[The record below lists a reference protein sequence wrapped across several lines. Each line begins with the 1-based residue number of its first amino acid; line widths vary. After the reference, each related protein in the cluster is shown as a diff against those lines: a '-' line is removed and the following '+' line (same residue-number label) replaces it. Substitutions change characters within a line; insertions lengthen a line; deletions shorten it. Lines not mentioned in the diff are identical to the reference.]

1 MRPKLTAE
9 AAEEIS
15 STYCHLRSLSDQT
28 REKTLPIT
36 ARTLENLI
44 RLSTAHAKARLSQT
58 IEQVFFFFF
67 SRNNYN
73 SLKCIIGRC
82 RSCQR
87 IDSICFV

>member
-1 MRPKLTAE
+1 LSISFLKKYIHYAKQRMRPKLTAE

-67 SRNNYN
+67 FFPME
-73 SLKCIIGRC
+73 K
-82 RSCQR
+82 
-87 IDSICFV
+87 